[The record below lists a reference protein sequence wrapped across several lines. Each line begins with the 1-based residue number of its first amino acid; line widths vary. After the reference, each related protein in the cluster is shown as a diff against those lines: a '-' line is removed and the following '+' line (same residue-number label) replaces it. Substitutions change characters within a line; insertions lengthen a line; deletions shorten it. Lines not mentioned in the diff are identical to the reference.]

1 MTLLEI
7 FPSLR
12 DGGLVPR
19 LDPAVWPRDTHYDA
33 DGRIT
38 VGGVALADI
47 ADQYGTP
54 TYVLDETEVRDR
66 CRAYRTRFPD
76 AEIIYAGK
84 ALLTRAVAEWITEEG
99 LSLDVCSA
107 GELAVALSGWAD
119 PERIVLHG
127 NGKPFAELETAVGCG
142 VGRIVVDSLTEIT
155 LLSALAVKPQR
166 VLVRVTPDIDIDGHP
181 AVRTGVTDQKFGFP
195 IGGTAVKEVVD
206 RIVRQPNLELTG
218 LHCHI
223 GSQIYNTFPYGE
235 AVRRMVAEMARIR
248 DEFGVTLTELDLG
261 GGHAVAYR
269 GGDAELNLAELAD
282 IIEDALDAACAR
294 HGFPRPRIA
303 LEPGRAIVAR
313 AGVTLYRVL
322 SIKHVENGHTY
333 VTVDGGMSDNP
344 RVALYGARY
353 DAVVANR
360 HPTGPQMTAT
370 IAGRH
375 CEAGDILARDVR
387 LPVDLRPGEV
397 LAVPCTG
404 AYHHSLAS
412 SYNGIGRPPIVA
424 VRDGQSRELVRRE
437 TIDDLLSR
445 DIGH

>member
-12 DGGLVPR
+12 SGGMLPR
-19 LDPAVWPRDTHYDA
+19 LDPAVWPRETHYDN

-54 TYVLDETEVRDR
+54 TYVLDEGEVRDR
-66 CRAYRTRFPD
+66 CQAYRRRFPE

-84 ALLTRAVAEWITEEG
+84 ALLTRAVAEWVTDEG
-99 LSLDVCSA
+99 LSIDVCSA
-107 GELAVALSGWAD
+107 GELAVALSSWTD

-127 NGKPFAELETAVGCG
+127 NGKPFAELETAINCG
-142 VGRIVVDSLTEIT
+142 IGRVVIDSLTEIT
-155 LLSALAVKPQR
+155 LLSALATKPQR
-166 VLVRVTPDIDIDGHP
+166 VLLRICPDIDVHGHP
-181 AVRTGVTDQKFGFP
+181 AVRTGVTDQKFGFA
-195 IGGTAVKEVVD
+195 IGSQALSEAVE
-206 RIVRQPNLELTG
+206 RIVRQPNLEFAG

-223 GSQIYNTFPYGE
+223 GSQIYDTFPYGE
-235 AVRRMVAEMARIR
+235 AVRRMISEMARIR
-248 DEFGVTLTELDLG
+248 DDYGVTLTELDLG

-269 GGDAELNLAELAD
+269 PGDAEMNLAELAD
-282 IIEDALDAACAR
+282 IIEDSLDAACAR
-294 HGFPRPRIA
+294 YGFPRPRIA

-322 SIKHVENGHTY
+322 SIKHVEGGRTF

-344 RVALYGARY
+344 RVALYGAHY
-353 DAVVANR
+353 EAVVANR
-360 HPTGPQMTAT
+360 HPTGPHMTAS
-370 IAGRH
+370 IAGRY
-375 CEAGDILARDVR
+375 CEAGDILATDVR
-387 LPVDLRPGEV
+387 LPADLRPGEV
-397 LAVPCTG
+397 LAMPCTG

-412 SYNGIGRPPIVA
+412 SYNGVGRPPIVA
-424 VRDGQSRELVRRE
+424 VRDGSSRELVRRE
-437 TIDDLLSR
+437 TIEDLMRR

>member
-19 LDPAVWPRDTHYDA
+19 LDPAIWPCDTHYDA

-195 IGGTAVKEVVD
+195 IGGTAIKEAVD
-206 RIVRQPNLELTG
+206 HIVRQPNLELTG

-223 GSQIYNTFPYGE
+223 GSQIYDTFPYGE
-235 AVRRMVAEMARIR
+235 AVRRMIAEMARIR

-282 IIEDALDAACAR
+282 IIDDGLDAACAR